1 MHDSGLV
8 LSSISTLSR
17 EAGMTNSVTS
27 DAVTVKVTLRHSN
40 NHSSIEGYAR
50 DVASGLS
57 RFYAGPLNCHVILD
71 HQKNDHEQN
80 KLAEITIHVPQHDF
94 VARESAPTYE
104 QAIDKCIDVLERQLK
119 KLKEKQKNI

>member
-1 MHDSGLV
+1 
-8 LSSISTLSR
+8 
-17 EAGMTNSVTS
+17 MTKSVTS

-40 NHSSIEGYAR
+40 NHGSIEDYAR
-50 DVASGLS
+50 DAASGLS
-57 RFYAGPLNCHVILD
+57 RFYAGALSCHVILD

-80 KLAEITIHVPQHDF
+80 KLAEITLHVPQHDF

-104 QAIDKCIDVLERQLK
+104 QAIDNCIAALEKQLK